1 MVKAWFLRYKLWALG
16 AFALVLVAAAACADD
31 PTPTPKPT
39 ETPAPPT
46 ATSVPPTAT
55 PVPLDKGFLMAPE
68 ADSKYGGVL
77 RWGGIANSTLY
88 DIHQTGSIANMG
100 PQAPMYDLLVQVDPV
115 TWEEIIPDLAEDWT
129 VAADGLT
136 YTFQIRDGVK
146 FHDGADLTANDVAAS
161 FNHIIFPPEG
171 VLSPRQSLFN
181 TVTEVVATDDSTV
194 EFRLSEAR
202 GFLLRAIAGGFNI
215 IVREQTLDDN
225 NYDLKTV
232 IDYPGTGPFIHQ
244 DLEPGVV
251 RRLEKNNDYWN
262 PDLPYLDGIEA
273 WHFNLGPAT
282 GAACLANQV
291 DFCFGVDPGSAD
303 EALGRDDMM
312 SAPLYPTV
320 PLGLW
325 INNENAPFDDA
336 RVRRAINLA
345 IDKPALIE
353 AVKELFFTT
362 PGGWLLPTDPLF
374 PDYWGEAQNMPGW
387 RTPTEEDLAE
397 AKQLMADAG
406 YGDGVTG
413 VDFLVRSGF
422 PFSEV
427 TTELIQDQIK
437 RRLGIES
444 EIRPIA
450 SGEWYGEAQQG
461 RYDISVTGFGVTLP
475 HVADYWTASFKTG
488 GGYNFNNYSNPA
500 LDAIIDRAAAESDP
514 DALQGIIDEG
524 IAILEEDVPMI
535 YEGSFTVFDAWW
547 SYVKG
552 HGTATKGGN
561 YWEGMRNEI
570 WWLDK

>member
-1 MVKAWFLRYKLWALG
+1 MVKAWFLRSKLWALG

-312 SAPLYPTV
+312 SAPLFPTV